1 MHVRNIIPSES
12 GQSVFEILIAMSIA
26 TIIVGSSVA
35 AIMVSQ
41 RSGSVTVSSGKA
53 YAIADET
60 LSSVRSFAESNW
72 ADMYTQSK
80 GEAYQYYLNIVSSTA
95 TSSTLGIA
103 SGTATTTFTSSS
115 AEENINYT
123 SWFTIGDVKRNSD
136 DNKISTSTGPT
147 ILLDPTTLKITVH
160 VSWNPGGGAQEI
172 TLVGYVSKIRS
183 RFITFDNWSGASG
196 AAVPVTQP
204 TNDYYSINNATIDA
218 NGAITY

>member
-123 SWFTIGDVKRNSD
+123 SWFTIEDVTRDS
-136 DNKISTSTGPT
+136 